1 MPELMFHFYLMAVG
15 FVLAGLTQTGFQL
28 MTGRT
33 LRFAMERSEG
43 PLFVPN
49 LLARV
54 VAGPVILMRN
64 GVLLAQHEGR
74 APHWLAV
81 TTAIAGLWSF
91 LSGAVFVAMFA

>member
-15 FVLAGLTQTGFQL
+15 FVLAGLMQSGFQL

-33 LRFAMERSEG
+33 LRFAMEQSNG
-43 PLFVPN
+43 ALFVPN

-54 VAGPVILMRN
+54 VAGPVIIMRN
-64 GVLLAQHEGR
+64 GILLAQREGT
-74 APHWLAV
+74 APYWLAM

-91 LSGAVFVAMFA
+91 VSGALFVAMCA